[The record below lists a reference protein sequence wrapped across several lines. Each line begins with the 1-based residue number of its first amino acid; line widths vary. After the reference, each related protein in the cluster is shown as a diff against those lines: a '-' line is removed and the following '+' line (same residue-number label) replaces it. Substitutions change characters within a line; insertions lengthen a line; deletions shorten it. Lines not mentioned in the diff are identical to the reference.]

1 KTFEENESNL
11 TVRPSGTLESE
22 LSVERSLRERAQRT
36 AGLLWRLQ
44 SLTAAFAGA
53 QTTDEVVDAVVT
65 TGLAAM
71 DAESGALALLNDD
84 GTVLTI
90 IKAAGYHS
98 DVETRWKTFA
108 VSDDLP
114 LSEAVR
120 TRELVL
126 LESQEERDGRYPK
139 LAVQQTPN
147 QSFACVP
154 LVVEQRAVG
163 GLTYSF
169 GDPRLFTDDE
179 RSFLLALGQ
188 LTAQALERARLY
200 EAEHVALGRA
210 EDGAARLRF
219 LAQTSDLLASSLEYE
234 QTLQTVARS
243 CVPKLADWCVVDLL
257 ADDGTIRTLAVEHVD
272 SEKVDWALRLRER
285 FDPPA
290 DTGTGA
296 VQRGTRSGD
305 PALYA
310 Q

>member
-1 KTFEENESNL
+1 MLKTPDQPANPKTLEENESNL

-53 QTTDEVVDAVVT
+53 KTTDEIADAVVT

-71 DAESGALALLNDD
+71 DAESGALALLDDD
-84 GTVLTI
+84 GTTLRIVR
-90 IKAAGYHS
+90 AAGYKS
-98 DVETRWKTFA
+98 DVATNWETFA

-126 LESQEERDGRYPK
+126 LQSQEERDERYPK
-139 LAVQQTPN
+139 LATETTAN
-147 QSFACVP
+147 NSFACVP
-154 LVVEQRAVG
+154 LIVEQRVVG

-169 GDPRLFTDDE
+169 GDQRPFTDDE

-200 EAEHVALGRA
+200 EAEHNALARA
-210 EDGAARLRF
+210 EVGAASLRF
-219 LAQTSDLLASSLEYE
+219 LTQTSDVLASSLDYE
-234 QTLQTVARS
+234 QTLQSVARS

-257 ADDGTIRTLAVEHVD
+257 DDDGIVTTLAVEHVD
-272 SEKVDWALRLRER
+272 PKKVEWALR
-285 FDPPA
+285 
-290 DTGTGA
+290 
-296 VQRGTRSGD
+296 
-305 PALYA
+305 
-310 Q
+310 